1 MQKNSTKLFI
11 SKNMVGLKGPI
22 ILLSCLSLILSLTA
36 ILFAF
41 FSKQTI
47 DAAIDGQQSLFIT
60 SAIIISSILLIQII
74 TTGIN
79 QYLRTYYLGQTNV
92 KIKKS
97 LFSKILG
104 ARLKDTA
111 KHHSGVLMNYL
122 NSDVETVSDGMIDV
136 IPKLIF
142 YIARFA
148 GAFALL
154 YLLDQVFALMFAG
167 FGLILFLFS
176 RIISFEMK
184 KRHHALQNAE
194 ANLRSLMQESLEN
207 VPVIKSFEAEHLMTE
222 KLFNL
227 QKLHFKALRKKQI
240 LNIFTSS
247 GMHIFFAF
255 GYAFAIIF
263 GAIRLQENIISFGT
277 LTAMIQLVQ
286 HIQSPFSGLS
296 QLVPKYHAMTAS
308 AERLMMIDRFEPE
321 EFHTINDQTE
331 FESLVIEDLSFK
343 YEQQYIIEKF
353 TCRINKGSFVHIHGE
368 SGKGK
373 TTLFK
378 LLLGLYQPQEGFIF
392 FTNGTDKYLCD
403 ATTRHLFSYVPQG
416 NLMLSGTIRENL
428 ELYQESTEE
437 NLIQACKI
445 ACIYDVIK
453 DLPKGFDTL
462 LGEKGLGF
470 SEGQIQRL
478 AIARALLKNTP
489 ILLLDEITSA
499 LDPETENKIFSS
511 IKSLTNK
518 TCFIISHR
526 NLPKDLIDQSIDL

>member
-1 MQKNSTKLFI
+1 MRKSSTKLFI
-11 SKNMVGLKGPI
+11 SKNMKGLKVPI

-47 DAAIDGQQSLFIT
+47 DAAVDGQQSLFLT
-60 SAIIISSILLIQII
+60 SAIIISSIIVLQIV
-74 TTGIN
+74 TSGVN
-79 QYLRTYYLGQTNV
+79 QYLRTYYLGQSNIQ
-92 KIKKS
+92 IKKS

-104 ARLKDTA
+104 ARLKDTT
-111 KHHSGVLMNYL
+111 KHHSGVMMNYL
-122 NSDVETVSDGMIDV
+122 NSDVETLSEGIIDV

-142 YIARFA
+142 FIARFA

-154 YLLDQVFALMFAG
+154 YILDHLFALMFAA
-167 FGLILFLFS
+167 FGLILFIFS
-176 RIISFEMK
+176 RVISFEMK

-207 VPVIKSFEAEHLMTE
+207 IPVIKSFEAEQLMTE
-222 KLFNL
+222 KLSKL
-227 QKLHFKALRKKQI
+227 QLLHFKALRKKQVF
-240 LNIFTSS
+240 NIFASS
-247 GMHIFFAF
+247 DMHIFFAF

-263 GAIRLQENIISFGT
+263 GATRLQENIITFGT

-308 AERLMMIDRFEPE
+308 AERLMMIDQFEPE
-321 EFHTINDQTE
+321 EFHTINEHTE
-331 FESLVIEDLSFK
+331 FESLIIEDLGFK
-343 YEQQYIIEKF
+343 YAHQYIIEKL
-353 TCRINKGSFVHIHGE
+353 TCQIKKGSFIHVHGE

-392 FTNGTDKYLCD
+392 FTKGKDKYLCD

-416 NLMLSGTIRENL
+416 NLMLSGTIKENL
-428 ELYQESTEE
+428 ELYQKSTEE

-445 ACIYDVIK
+445 ACIYDLIQE
-453 DLPKGFDTL
+453 LPDGFDTM
-462 LGEKGLGF
+462 LGEKGFGL

-478 AIARALLKNTP
+478 AIARALLNNSP

-499 LDPETENKIFSS
+499 LDPETEKSIFAS

-526 NLPKDLIDQSIDL
+526 KLPKDLIDQSIDL